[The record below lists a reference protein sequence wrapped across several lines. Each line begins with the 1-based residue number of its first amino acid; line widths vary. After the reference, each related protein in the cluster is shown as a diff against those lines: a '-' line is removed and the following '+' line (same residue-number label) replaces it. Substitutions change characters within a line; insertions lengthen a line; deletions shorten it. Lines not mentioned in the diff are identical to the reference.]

1 MISIIIPV
9 YNVEKYLDQCLES
22 VLNQSHADFE
32 CILVNDGST
41 DNSGNI
47 CDKWAKKEP
56 RIKVFHQENQGVSAT
71 RNYGIDKS
79 QGEYIVFVD
88 SDDWVDIDYLET
100 LMEEDS
106 DLVISGDLIET
117 LDGPIKKNIPDEKR
131 QIPISSKYLNE
142 FSQLVESHLL
152 FGPVFKRYKT
162 SIIKNNQIY
171 FNKDLSCG
179 EDLVFNFEY
188 LKHVTNIYT
197 IPKATYHYRRFES
210 NTLSTIFRPDFWD
223 INYQQWLLMK
233 EFFQSKNIFQ
243 SPLTDIMYNRLW
255 GIIYDS
261 IFNINYKDIGF
272 LEIVKYIK
280 RIISICEISS
290 NDFIL
295 ANFETSNK
303 IKYLIS
309 NRHYI
314 ILALKL
320 KFRL

>member
-22 VLNQSHADFE
+22 VVFQSYTDFE

-47 CDKWAKKEP
+47 CDKWAKKDN
-56 RIKVFHQENQGVSAT
+56 RFRVLNQDNQGVSCA
-71 RNYGIDKS
+71 RNNGIDNAN
-79 QGEYIVFVD
+79 GEYIVFID
-88 SDDWVDIDYLET
+88 SDDWVDTDYLESF
-100 LMEEDS
+100 MNESS
-106 DLVISGDLIET
+106 DLVISGDIVET
-117 LDGPIKKNIPDEKR
+117 QNGPIKINTPIQEKE
-131 QIPISSKYLNE
+131 ITISNKYLNE
-142 FSQLVESHLL
+142 FSQLLESHLL
-152 FGPVFKRYKT
+152 FGPFLKRYKA
-162 SIIKNNQIY
+162 SIIKENQIY
-171 FNKDLSCG
+171 FNKDLSYG

-197 IPKATYHYRRFES
+197 IPKATYHYRRFEA
-210 NTLSTIFRPDFWD
+210 NTLSTIFRPDFWNV
-223 INYQQWLLMK
+223 NYQQWLLMK
-233 EFFQSKNIFQ
+233 YFFQSKNIFQ
-243 SPLTDIMYNRLW
+243 SPISDIMYTRLW

-261 IFNINYKDIGF
+261 IFNINYKDIEF